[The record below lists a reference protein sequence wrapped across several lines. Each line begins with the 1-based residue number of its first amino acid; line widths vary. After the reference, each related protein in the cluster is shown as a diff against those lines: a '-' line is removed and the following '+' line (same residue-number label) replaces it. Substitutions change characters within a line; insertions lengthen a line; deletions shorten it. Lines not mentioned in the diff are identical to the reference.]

1 MSMRSEHNDATAVS
15 VPSPHIRLAFGA
27 GLMLLLFLGFGV
39 YTVRQMQ
46 QLRRFQ
52 SDVLERNRKDTL
64 LLLRMQQDAYS
75 LAISVR
81 DMITVVPSAPLP
93 NGQRRHPQ
101 APIPFWGAEFQRI
114 RVDLNQA
121 LDQEAEVAPAG
132 HSDDQRQQLSA
143 ALQQFWSVSDQ
154 VFTLARRG
162 YDNQAVDLVQRE
174 LDPQRM
180 VIHNIIARWLVQ
192 NDQSERQTEAAMSE
206 IYRQVTH
213 EFLVLTLIL
222 VGLGAAVALW
232 SLRANRAS
240 FEQVHQLAT
249 ELDRHSRRLEE
260 VSWRYLKV
268 QEDTLQRVSRD
279 LHDEFGQIL
288 TALGAVLA
296 RAERQASHSG
306 NAGEDAS
313 ANGDLTQEIH
323 QARGVVQE
331 AQHKIR
337 TLSQML
343 RPTILDDFGLERTL
357 RWYVSEFTR
366 SMGLPAHFEQTG
378 EIPFIPPETAIH
390 LYRIAQEA
398 MTNAARHAQA
408 DNVTVRLGCMGDRLR
423 LEIIDDGCGF
433 ASELPGGGVGMVSMR
448 ERAERLGGA
457 LTIVQENGCLIRV
470 EIPKP
475 ASSDRPTL
483 TRGFAPR
490 SRRPLSHGG

>member
-1 MSMRSEHNDATAVS
+1 MTGTSEQNPSTTVA
-15 VPSPHIRLAFGA
+15 VPSPHIRLTLGA

-52 SDVLERNRKDTL
+52 SEVLERNRKDTL

-81 DMITVVPSAPLP
+81 DMITVVPSVPLP
-93 NGQRRHPQ
+93 NGQKRHPQ

-121 LDQEAEVAPAG
+121 LELEARVAPSG
-132 HSDDQRQQLSA
+132 HSSEQRQQLSA

-192 NDQSERQTEAAMSE
+192 NDQSERQAEAAMRQ
-206 IYRQVTH
+206 IYRHVTRD
-213 EFLVLTLIL
+213 FLALTLIL
-222 VGLGAAVALW
+222 VGLGAAVTMW

-240 FEQVHQLAT
+240 FEQVHQLASQ
-249 ELDRHSRRLEE
+249 LDRHSRQLEE

-296 RAERQASHSG
+296 RAERQASRTG
-306 NAGEDAS
+306 GPA
-313 ANGDLTQEIH
+313 ANGDLVQEIH
-323 QARGVVQE
+323 HARGVVQE
-331 AQHKIR
+331 AQQKIR

-357 RWYVSEFTR
+357 RWYVTEFTR
-366 SMGLPAHFEQTG
+366 SMGLAARFEQTG

-398 MTNAARHAQA
+398 MTNAARHARA
-408 DNVTVRLGCMGDRLR
+408 ENVTVRLGSTPDRLR
-423 LEIIDDGCGF
+423 LEIIDDGRGF
-433 ASELPGGGVGMVSMR
+433 DGDPSGGGVGLVSMR

-457 LTIVQENGCLIRV
+457 FSILKENGCIIRV
-470 EIPKP
+470 EVPLP
-475 ASSDRPTL
+475 ASVRTSATGLDHDERDSTPVH
-483 TRGFAPR
+483 RA
-490 SRRPLSHGG
+490 

>member
-1 MSMRSEHNDATAVS
+1 MPMRTEANDTTAVR
-15 VPSPHIRLAFGA
+15 VPSPHIRLALGT

-81 DMITVVPSAPLP
+81 DMITVVPSPPLP

-121 LDQEAEVAPAG
+121 LEQEAEVAPAG

-154 VFTLARRG
+154 VFTLAGRG
-162 YDNQAVDLVQRE
+162 YDSQAVDLVQRE

-192 NDQSERQTEAAMSE
+192 NDQSERQTEAAMRG
-206 IYRQVTH
+206 IYSQVTH
-213 EFLVLTLIL
+213 DFLLLTLIL
-222 VGLGAAVALW
+222 VGLGAAVAVW

-240 FEQVHQLAT
+240 FEQVHQLASQ
-249 ELDRHSRRLEE
+249 LDRHSRQLEE

-296 RAERQASHSG
+296 RAERQASRAEDQG
-306 NAGEDAS
+306 PKAATTGE
-313 ANGDLTQEIH
+313 LVQEIH

-331 AQHKIR
+331 AQQKIR

-357 RWYVSEFTR
+357 RWYVGEFTR
-366 SMGLPAHFEQTG
+366 SMGVAARFEQTG
-378 EIPFIPPETAIH
+378 EIPYIPPETAIH

-398 MTNAARHAQA
+398 MTNTARHARA
-408 DNVTVRLGCMGDRLR
+408 DHVTVRLGCRQDWLR

-433 ASELPGGGVGMVSMR
+433 ATEPSGNGVGMVSMR
-448 ERAERLGGA
+448 ERAERLGG
-457 LTIVQENGCLIRV
+457 TFSMTQENGCIIRV
-470 EIPKP
+470 EVPKP
-475 ASSDRPTL
+475 AAVRPAMT
-483 TRGFAPR
+483 GAAPDER
-490 SRRPLSHGG
+490 DSTPVHHA

>member
-1 MSMRSEHNDATAVS
+1 MRSEQNHSTTVA
-15 VPSPHIRLAFGA
+15 VPSPHIRLALGA

-93 NGQRRHPQ
+93 NGQKRNPQ

-121 LDQEAEVAPAG
+121 LSLEAQVAPVG
-132 HSDDQRQQLSA
+132 RNDDQRQQLSA

-162 YDNQAVDLVQRE
+162 YDTQAVDLVQRE

-192 NDQSERQTEAAMSE
+192 NDQSERQTEAAMRE
-206 IYRQVTH
+206 IYSHVTQD
-213 EFLVLTLIL
+213 FLALTLIL
-222 VGLGAAVALW
+222 VGLGAAVAVW

-240 FEQVHQLAT
+240 FEQVHRLASQ
-249 ELDRHSRRLEE
+249 LDRHSRRLEE

-296 RAERQASHSG
+296 RAERQASRREEASPKPSAH
-306 NAGEDAS
+306 GE
-313 ANGDLTQEIH
+313 LVQEIH

-331 AQHKIR
+331 AQQKIR

-366 SMGLPAHFEQTG
+366 SMGLAARFEQTG

-398 MTNAARHAQA
+398 MTNAARHAHGE
-408 DNVTVRLGCMGDRLR
+408 NVTVRLGCTQDWLR
-423 LEIIDDGCGF
+423 LEIIDDGRGF
-433 ASELPGGGVGMVSMR
+433 SADPAGGGVGMVSMR
-448 ERAERLGGA
+448 ERAERLGGTFA
-457 LTIVQENGCLIRV
+457 ILQENGCIIRV
-470 EIPKP
+470 EVPKP
-475 ASSDRPTL
+475 ASIRIATSATGLDLDERDSTPVH
-483 TRGFAPR
+483 RA
-490 SRRPLSHGG
+490 